1 MALTWLQ
8 IAGAGA
14 VIAASTVWG
23 RRIASEYSQRPR
35 DLRELTSLLR
45 TLRTDI
51 AYHRLPLADAFSRVS
66 SQGKEGRALAGLF
79 EAAAAMLRQPGVTAQ
94 TAWTV
99 ALREHV
105 PHTALR
111 AQDREILTTL
121 GHSLGTVGATE
132 QIAHLDAALSLLTDR
147 EREAVDERARYERV
161 YQTLGVLAGLLI
173 VIMLI

>member
-8 IAGAGA
+8 VGGAGT
-14 VIAASTVWG
+14 VLAASTVWG
-23 RRIASEYSQRPR
+23 RLIASMYSQRPQ

-66 SQGKEGRALAGLF
+66 KQGKAGHALSALF
-79 EAAAAMLRQPGVTAQ
+79 QTSATLLLQPGVTAQ
-94 TAWTV
+94 TAWTA

-121 GHSLGTVGATE
+121 GFSLGTVGTTE
-132 QIAHLDAALSLLTDR
+132 QIAYLDAALSLLTDR
-147 EREAVDERARYERV
+147 EREAVEERGRYERV

>member
-8 IAGAGA
+8 IGGAGA
-14 VIAASTVWG
+14 VMAASTVWG
-23 RRIASEYSQRPR
+23 RLIASGYSQRPR

-51 AYHRLPLADAFSRVS
+51 AYHRLPLADAFARASG
-66 SQGKEGRALAGLF
+66 QGREGRALSGLF
-79 EAAAAMLRQPGVTAQ
+79 ATAAALLRQPGMTAQ

-99 ALREHV
+99 AIGEHA

-111 AQDREILTTL
+111 AQDREILATL
-121 GHSLGTVGATE
+121 GYSLGTVGATE
-132 QIAHLDAALSLLTDR
+132 QIAYLDAALSLLADR
-147 EREAVDERARYERV
+147 EREAAEERGRYERV